1 MFLPKFYVRKMGPQV
16 AKRLVLQI
24 RNPQIVQFAEGPLI
38 QEIRK
43 FADLQF
49 TKLICG
55 PPTFEN

>member
-1 MFLPKFYVRKMGPQV
+1 MFLPKFYVRKMGPQI

-24 RNPQIVQFAEGPLI
+24 GTNLRKVRSSKKLVKV
-38 QEIRK
+38 RK
-43 FADLQF
+43 FADLQV